1 MSPRRHRGCTSDG
14 ESGMALVTV
23 VLTTLVLMTVATA
36 AVGYGLGSQ
45 NLSRRDQDWN
55 AALAAAEAG
64 IDDYV
69 LRLNQ
74 DNNYWQ
80 SSDPDDPPFDTLN
93 GALTGWVEIPGGSE
107 EAEFHYEIDGSD
119 VLSSGT
125 VNIVSTGRLRN
136 VERTIEAT
144 LRKRSFLDYLYFTDF
159 ETLDPV
165 AYTGSP
171 SPAWAQANCSRYW
184 YNGRPEGSGQ
194 CVNIR
199 FGGNDVINGPL
210 HSNDAILIRDD
221 PQFLGDTST
230 SWNDPGGKFWRD
242 DNPVS
247 TPFFANP
254 GDPSF
259 APPLTMPPSNTA
271 LRAEADVD
279 QGGQGCLFTGPTS
292 IEMNADGTMTVLS
305 PFSDDTSQNCW
316 TSDLDTGD
324 TMPLPANGVVFI
336 ENVPTGHAHAGCS
349 SHPLGYP
356 QDDDEY
362 NSYSCKS
369 GDAFVQGT
377 LDGQLTI
384 AAENDVTI
392 VWHTTYED
400 GVAGDDLLGLVANNF
415 VEVYHPIEGYWIYG
429 GGNPSNSHR
438 YCSYQGSN
446 WWYCWDNVDVV
457 TNQGTPL
464 ESDKNDPFEDA
475 RVDAAIL
482 SVQHSFLVQEWARPY
497 SKGLGDLNVTGVIA
511 QRFRGPVGTTSGS
524 GYDKEYVYD
533 TRLQYLQP
541 PKFLDPVAASWSVAT
556 WAEVS
561 EPAQ

>member
-1 MSPRRHRGCTSDG
+1 MSTRRRYRYGQDD

-23 VLTTLVLMTVATA
+23 VLTTLVLATVATA

-55 AALAAAEAG
+55 ASLAAAEAG

-74 DNNYWQ
+74 NTNYWVTP
-80 SSDPDDPPFDTLN
+80 DPENEAMQPD
-93 GALTGWVEIPGGSE
+93 GWVPIPGGSE
-107 EAEFHYEIDGSD
+107 EAEFHYDVDSSD
-119 VLSSGT
+119 VLSTGT

-136 VERTIEAT
+136 VERTVEAT

-171 SPAWAQANCSRYW
+171 SPAWAQTNCSKYW
-184 YNGRPEGSGQ
+184 YDGRKETGSGNN

-210 HSNDAILIRDD
+210 HSNDALLIRDD

-230 SWNDPGGKFWRD
+230 SWDDPGGKFWRD

-254 GDPSF
+254 GDPAF
-259 APPLTMPPSNTA
+259 AAPLTMPPSNTA
-271 LRAEADVD
+271 LRAEADAD
-279 QGGQGCLFTGPTS
+279 LGGEGCLFTGPTS
-292 IEMNADGTMTVLS
+292 VEMNADGTMTVLS

-324 TMPLPANGVVFI
+324 TMPLPDNGVVYV
-336 ENVPTGHAHAGCS
+336 ENVPSGSSHAGCS

-356 QDDDEY
+356 QSNDDY
-362 NSYSCKS
+362 SSYGCKD

-377 LDGQLTI
+377 LDGQLTV

-392 VWHTTYED
+392 VWHTEYED

-415 VEVYHPIEGYWIYG
+415 VEVYHPVEAYWQSG
-429 GGNPSNSHR
+429 SSGSNPSNSHR
-438 YCSYQGSN
+438 YCSYQGSG

-457 TNQGTPL
+457 TNEGTPL
-464 ESDKNDPFEDA
+464 ESDKNDPFADA
-475 RVDAAIL
+475 QIDAAIL
-482 SVQHSFLVQEWARPY
+482 SVQHSFLVQQWREPY

-533 TRLQYLQP
+533 TRLQYLAP
-541 PKFLDPVAASWSVAT
+541 PKFLDPVASSWSVAT
-556 WAEVS
+556 WAELTG
-561 EPAQ
+561 PPLA